1 MSISESRRLLRRR
14 FLHLTAGA
22 AVFPITSR
30 LARAQAY
37 PSRPVRLI
45 VPFAPGGTTDV
56 LARLIGNWLSERLH
70 QPFIIENRPGGGA
83 NIGTEAVVNAAP
95 DGYTLLIV
103 SPANANNTTLYD
115 KLTYNFLR
123 DIAPVSG
130 IASAP
135 NIMEV
140 NPAVPTRTVGE
151 FIAYARANPG
161 KISFGSAGT
170 GTSQHLS
177 GEMFKMM
184 TGLDLIH
191 VPYRGEAPALTDLL
205 GGQVQLMFLTMASSI
220 EHIRSGKLRPLAV
233 TAKIHVDA
241 LPGVPTLAEFLPGFE
256 ASVWFGIGA
265 PKNTPIDVIDRLNME
280 IEASFAD
287 PKMKA
292 QLAGLGAIPMSMTPA
307 VFGRFVTEET
317 EKWAK
322 VVKFAGIKAQ

>member
-1 MSISESRRLLRRR
+1 MRTSESRRLLRRQ

-30 LARAQAY
+30 LARAQTY

-95 DGYTLLIV
+95 DGHTLLIV
-103 SPANANNTTLYD
+103 SPANANNATLYD
-115 KLTYNFLR
+115 KLSYNFLR

-140 NPAVPTRTVGE
+140 NPAVPTSTVGE
-151 FIAYARANPG
+151 FIAYASANPG

-233 TAKIHVDA
+233 TAMIHVDA
-241 LPGVPTLAEFLPGFE
+241 LPSVPTLAEFLPGFE

-280 IEASFAD
+280 IKASFAD

-292 QLAGLGAIPMSMTPA
+292 QLADLGAIPMSMTPA
-307 VFGRFVTEET
+307 ELGKSLPERPRS
-317 EKWAK
+317 
-322 VVKFAGIKAQ
+322 GPR